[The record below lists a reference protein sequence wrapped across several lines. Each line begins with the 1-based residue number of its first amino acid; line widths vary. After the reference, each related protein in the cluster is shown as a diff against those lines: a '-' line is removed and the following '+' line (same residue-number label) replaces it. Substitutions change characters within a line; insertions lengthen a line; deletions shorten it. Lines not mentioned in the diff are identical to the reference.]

1 MALVRRIRMRISLLF
16 AIALQLLQGLHGY
29 AWWLLFPGLGPWS
42 LAVPATLTY
51 GGAALVLLDDS
62 QGYEYTS
69 DWARVL
75 TAAFLSASFT
85 FAAVSMCAIGA
96 LVLGCFGIIL

>member
-1 MALVRRIRMRISLLF
+1 MRFSLLF

-29 AWWLLFPGLGPWS
+29 AWWLLFPGLGSWS
-42 LAVPATLTY
+42 LAVPATMTY
-51 GGAALVLLDDS
+51 GGAAMVMLDDS
-62 QGYEYTS
+62 QGYQYSS

-85 FAAVSMCAIGA
+85 LAALALCAMGA